1 MANINLKQNP
11 NLTSQNVYEILT
23 KKLNGKYEV
32 GYSQLIGADLY

>member
-32 GYSQLIGADLY
+32 DYSQ